1 MVHVQQNQGNNTNFF
16 KGEPSLT
23 MMDDA
28 VLQESLTQVDSL
40 LSLTDL
46 STLQEP
52 WDKLT
57 EDTQR
62 QQLCQSAHNTM
73 LHAW

>member
-1 MVHVQQNQGNNTNFF
+1 
-16 KGEPSLT
+16 

-28 VLQESLTQVDSL
+28 ILQESLTQVDSL

-62 QQLCQSAHNTM
+62 QRQCQSAHNNAARM
-73 LHAW
+73 IKKGFMSH